1 MDSNEEEPRMTLQ
14 QYLKTHLISGLFVLV
29 PLWITYVVVTA
40 VFRAM
45 ASVLKPLVELAP
57 WPLSERVIFCISVLA
72 FVVLMLVAGMI
83 ASWVFGRRLLR
94 WGEVLI
100 LKVPVI
106 KTIYS
111 ASKQIVD
118 AVSLP
123 NKKAF
128 KAVAMIEYPRAGLKT
143 LGFVTGV
150 STTQDGRMWCRVF
163 VPTLPN
169 PTAGFLEFVPI
180 EEVLVTDLTIEGA
193 FKIIISGG
201 FIAPSQI
208 ATRPFRKEDA

>member
-1 MDSNEEEPRMTLQ
+1 MDFNEEAPKVRIQ
-14 QYLKTHLISGLFVLV
+14 QYLKTHLLSGLFVLV
-29 PLWITYVVVTA
+29 PLWITYMVVTT

-45 ASVLKPLVELAP
+45 ASVLKPLVELLP
-57 WPLSERVIFCISVLA
+57 WTLSARVVFFISVLA
-72 FVVLMLVAGMI
+72 FVVMMLVVGMI

-150 STTQDGRMWCRVF
+150 STTQDGRTWCRVF

-169 PTAGFLEFVPI
+169 PTAGFLEFVPV
-180 EEVLVTDLTIEGA
+180 EEVLVTDLSIEEA
-193 FKIIISGG
+193 FKIILSGG
-201 FIAPSQI
+201 FIAPDRI
-208 ATRPFRKEDA
+208 TTRPFRKDDA

>member
-1 MDSNEEEPRMTLQ
+1 MTVQ
-14 QYLKTHLISGLFVLV
+14 QYLKTRLISGLFVLV
-29 PLWITYVVVTA
+29 PLWITYVVVTTA
-40 VFRAM
+40 FRAM

-57 WPLSERVIFCISVLA
+57 WELNARVVFLISVLA
-72 FVVLMLVAGMI
+72 FVLLMLVVGMI
-83 ASWVFGRRLLR
+83 ASVVFGRRLLR
-94 WGEVLI
+94 WGEAVI
-100 LKVPVI
+100 LKVPLI

-128 KAVAMIEYPRAGLKT
+128 KSVAMIEYPRAGLKT
-143 LGFVTGV
+143 LGFITGV
-150 STTQDGRMWCRVF
+150 TTTQDGRVWCRVF

-180 EEVLVTDLTIEGA
+180 GEVEVTDLSIEEA

-201 FIAPSQI
+201 FVARDQI